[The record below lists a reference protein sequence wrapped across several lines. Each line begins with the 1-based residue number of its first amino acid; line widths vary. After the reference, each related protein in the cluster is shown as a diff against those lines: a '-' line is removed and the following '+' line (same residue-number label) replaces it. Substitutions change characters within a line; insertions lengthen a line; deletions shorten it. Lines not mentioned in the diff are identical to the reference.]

1 MADVITRFKLETT
14 QFDSKLR
21 DSARSLSDLT
31 GKLMIAGKDF
41 DRFASKNVEAARALG
56 SIQSGATNTKDK
68 VKDLVGAFNDVA
80 RAYNQLTKEQQ
91 QTDFGKAMAGSLEQ
105 LKGRIGEAKK
115 ELYSMGDGAGDLKG
129 ILSSLGSELGI
140 NSQLMSV
147 VTAGTIGYTA
157 AITAAAAATV
167 AATKAWADYN
177 TELSKQTNAAMV
189 TTGLNGEDLNR
200 LVDSSKAIAD
210 VYGVDFREVVHAA
223 NTLITQFGKSGDEAM
238 QLIRDG
244 MQGMIEGDGGKLL
257 SMIQNYAPAFR
268 DAGIEASQLVAIIQ
282 NSEGGLFT
290 DDNMS
295 AISIGIRNI
304 RQMKSATSDALQKIG
319 VDADEMSRKLNDG
332 TMSVFDALR
341 EVSGAIDKVG
351 SGSQAAGDVMQTVFG
366 RQGTMAGTKLG
377 EAIANLNT
385 NLEETKNQ
393 TGAVGQSMANLELAN
408 ERLNKALR
416 ETFGY
421 DGWAQ
426 MATGIKTM
434 FVGALAEAVTEAD
447 KLRDTIYEISGIDPF
462 SVMISSATQALGPL
476 GQVLDTLRKIAG
488 IGQLQQ
494 EGLNGKITT
503 GGVAGIIANHTP
515 STEGTGDSP
524 EVAALKAEIKRLQD
538 ALNNANKP
546 KGGGKTGTAWAPIE
560 MQSFDFRGIT
570 SFGRS
575 VNDVQKDI
583 NKYQKKYNAAEDD
596 ETRAAAMKMVE
607 HFKEELNRM
616 NSTDP
621 TKGLSD
627 AYTHDFS
634 KDMEEVAKMLKKED
648 KEEKK
653 YLSDG
658 LGKLAGGLGGLQS
671 GFEALGVDLGEGFGS
686 VVSGL
691 QGITTILTAIQA
703 IITVIEAIN
712 AADALLPL
720 VGGAIGTKAAGGCFI
735 PGNYNSGDKIFAG
748 NAWVNSG
755 ELVLNKAQ
763 QGNLASQLTAAE
775 RGNGQGGT
783 PYVDGEKI
791 FLGINNFLRRSG
803 RGEIVTS
810 R

>member
-105 LKGRIGEAKK
+105 LKGRIGEAKQ

-129 ILSSLGSELGI
+129 ILTSLGSELGI

-210 VYGVDFREVVHAA
+210 IYGVDFREVVNAA

-257 SMIQNYAPAFR
+257 SMIQQYAPAFR

-290 DDNMS
+290 QENMS
-295 AISIGIRNI
+295 AIVMGIRNI
-304 RQMKSATSDALQKIG
+304 RQMKDSTKNALREIG

-341 EVSGAIDKVG
+341 EVSGAIDNVG
-351 SGSQAAGDVMQTVFG
+351 SGSKAAGDVMQNVFG

-494 EGLNGKITT
+494 EGINGKITT

-515 STEGTGDSP
+515 SAEGTGDSP

-546 KGGGKTGTAWAPIE
+546 KGGGKTGTAWAPVE
-560 MQSFDFRGIT
+560 MQSYDFSAI
-570 SFGRS
+570 SLGRS
-575 VNDVQKDI
+575 KEDIKKDI
-583 NKYQKKYNAAEDD
+583 AKWQKEDATAKSVEDSIAAQAKVKKYQDELAARIAMENPTAEAYKY
-596 ETRAAAMKMVE
+596 
-607 HFKEELNRM
+607 
-616 NSTDP
+616 
-621 TKGLSD
+621 
-627 AYTHDFS
+627 DFS
-634 KDMEEVAKMLKKED
+634 KDMKEFMKMQTKED
-648 KEEKK
+648 KTSKEAYAENLKNTSAMVSGIQQ
-653 YLSDG
+653 LV
-658 LGKLAGGLGGLQS
+658 GGM
-671 GFEALGVDLGEGFGS
+671 EMLGVELPEGFDKMFG
-686 VVSGL
+686 GL
-691 QGITTILTAIQA
+691 QGIITILEAIQT
-703 IITVIEAIN
+703 IQTVGTFMGIFHNGGIVPH
-712 AADALLPL
+712 AATGM
-720 VGGAIGTKAAGGCFI
+720 VI
-735 PGNYNSGDKIFAG
+735 PGKDYADRTPVLASAG
-748 NAWVNSG
+748 EVI
-755 ELVLNKAQ
+755 LNKAQ
-763 QGNLASQLTAAE
+763 QGNLVAQLEGGNRGGDSQ
-775 RGNGQGGT
+775 GT
-783 PYVDGEKI
+783 PYVEGEKI
-791 FLGINNFLRRSG
+791 YLGINNFLRRSG

-810 R
+810 RR

>member
-607 HFKEELNRM
+607 HFKEELKRM

-658 LGKLAGGLGGLQS
+658 LGQLAGGLGGLQS

-703 IITVIEAIN
+703 IITAIEAIN
-712 AADALLPL
+712 AADALIPL
-720 VGGAIGTKAAGGCFI
+720 AGGGIVPKAAGGYFI
-735 PGNYNSGDKIFAG
+735 QGNYNSGDKIFAG